1 MNEDLSSLLNEWPY
15 DPDNT
20 VRTIPAEDGRLVM
33 QVRLPLGIEQYE
45 LEGRP
50 DGQRPL
56 GHESVVDALEER
68 LSRYVEEHGTDEG
81 FEIDHEDAVLL
92 QNEGVL
98 FYYRYLLLFQIND
111 FERTTRDT
119 EHNLRLCRLLER
131 YCPNADDRNA
141 VLQFKPYILRMNA
154 MSRAMTSLKKQM
166 KEVAEHILESA
177 IEEIEGLE
185 DIDSPAFRF
194 EKVRST
200 NYLKSTIEQLSEA
213 QVGEGGEAARNA
225 LLTGAEQE
233 DEEEPAGDEAED
245 AREEPQD
252 EVSMLQRELEQAV
265 EEEDYERAAAIRD
278 RMRELGS

>member
-1 MNEDLSSLLNEWPY
+1 MSEDLSALLQEWPY

-20 VRTIPAEDGRLVM
+20 VRTIVAEDGRTVM

-50 DGQRPL
+50 DGAKPF
-56 GHESVVDALEER
+56 GYDTVVDAFEER
-68 LSRYVEEHGTDEG
+68 LAHYVEEHGSDEG
-81 FEIDHEDAVLL
+81 FELDHDDAVLL

-98 FYYRYLLLFQIND
+98 FYYRYLLLFQTND

-131 YCPNADDRNA
+131 YRPDRDDRNA

-154 MSRAMTSLKKQM
+154 MARAMTSLKKQM
-166 KEVAEHILESA
+166 KEVAVHILESA
-177 IEEIEGLE
+177 IEEIDSLE

-200 NYLKSTIEQLSEA
+200 NYLKSTIEQFAEA
-213 QVGEGGEAARNA
+213 DVGDSTVIDSADFTGSDEPDETQQEIDA
-225 LLTGAEQE
+225 LKQ
-233 DEEEPAGDEAED
+233 
-245 AREEPQD
+245 
-252 EVSMLQRELEQAV
+252 ELEQAV
-265 EEEDYERAAAIRD
+265 EEENYERAATIRD
-278 RMRELGS
+278 RLRDITS